1 MDTGVKVGDL
11 MTRNF
16 VYVAPDTDLKKCT
29 QIMVKK
35 RVGSL
40 IIKDND
46 KLKGLLTEK
55 DIIWAIVK
63 KSKSDL
69 KNIKVKDLM
78 RRKIVTI
85 RPGADIT
92 DAMQKFK
99 KKKIRRLP
107 VVENGK
113 LIGFLTIKDIL
124 KIDPG
129 LYQMITETV
138 KIREET
144 EKLNRSNINAPRKQ
158 GICEECGEFDLL
170 YHDEAQW
177 LCGTCYNKR

>member
-1 MDTGVKVGDL
+1 MEMGIKVGDL

-16 VYVAPDTDLKKCT
+16 IYVHPDANLKECAQT
-29 QIMVKK
+29 MIKK

-40 IIKDND
+40 IIKNGD

-63 KSKSDL
+63 KSEKDL
-69 KNIKVKDLM
+69 KGIKAEDLM

-85 RPGADIT
+85 KPSADIIS
-92 DAMQKFK
+92 AIQKFK
-99 KKKIRRLP
+99 KKKVRRLP

-113 LIGFLTIKDIL
+113 LIGIITANDIL
-124 KIDPG
+124 RIDPG
-129 LYQMITETV
+129 LFQMIAETI

-144 EKLNRSNINAPRKQ
+144 EKLNRSQIDVPRKQ
-158 GICEECGEFDLL
+158 GACEECGDSDML
-170 YHDEAQW
+170 YYDEPQW
-177 LCGTCYNKR
+177 LCELCYTKR